1 MLVIF
6 HDSAVFSPSK
16 TCFPRGYRRRR
27 CRPVLLQSCPET
39 IRNTTLCT
47 STCRGDDPGARWSCK
62 VHPRSRLCHVRG
74 LEPLVGPGLPPCSP
88 LTPRATC
95 TVKVLT
101 KLKATDGGAAT
112 TIPQVCGGGWV
123 AHSPTQRTVHLWTL
137 PHAPLRLLCVAS
149 ASRSSCSTSTPSR
162 RSARRTGASRSRCWC
177 AASHHCASV
186 VPL

>member
-88 LTPRATC
+88 LTPRTTC

-137 PHAPLRLLCVAS
+137 PHAPLRLLCFRLLRAVRVRLQHRQGAV
-149 ASRSSCSTSTPSR
+149 R
-162 RSARRTGASRSRCWC
+162 RGQELRARDAGAPL
-177 AASHHCASV
+177 ATT